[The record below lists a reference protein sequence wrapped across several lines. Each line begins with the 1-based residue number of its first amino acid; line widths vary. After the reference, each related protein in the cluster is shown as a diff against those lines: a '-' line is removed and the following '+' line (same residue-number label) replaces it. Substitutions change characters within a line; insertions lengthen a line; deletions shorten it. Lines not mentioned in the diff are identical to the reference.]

1 MSLPG
6 GQMKN
11 YLTRYWAYIPLILTI
26 IFIPLDL
33 IKFSNTQF
41 WGTIV
46 LRDVLVYA
54 FGWQMLGCG
63 VGHLC
68 FGNTVAEYI
77 GWNKDDPFQFEVGLA
92 DLGMGV
98 LGIMCSN
105 FNGYFWLASIVM
117 AAIFGFGCAIG
128 HIKQIVKNKNFNPG
142 NAGFVLWWD
151 IFLPITLIVFGII
164 YLMHQ

>member
-1 MSLPG
+1 
-6 GQMKN
+6 MKN

-105 FNGYFWLASIVM
+105 FKWLLLARIHCD
-117 AAIFGFGCAIG
+117 GCDLRFRMRYWTYQA
-128 HIKQIVKNKNFNPG
+128 NSEE
-142 NAGFVLWWD
+142 
-151 IFLPITLIVFGII
+151 
-164 YLMHQ
+164 